1 MISIPNGEYLLV
13 RACLDY
19 TLMDFSRLDSSRL
32 GYRHLD
38 YFGLKGHLDYK
49 DIKSLDHYSSFLGIF
64 EPFYANLFICLEFAR
79 SF

>member
-49 DIKSLDHYSSFLGIF
+49 DIYWSISSFLGIF